1 MDGLLSSCVKLAII
15 VCKLDLYQK
24 KNRYVV
30 FHTTIILVIPLYIG
44 FTSLDYSPLIASPVC
59 SPDRGGDG
67 ATAGGWLRVAAPVCP
82 RQVPYECQEGPPGM
96 DRKRHYKVSIVVLW
110 QQ

>member
-24 KNRYVV
+24 KNCYVI

-44 FTSLDYSPLIASPVC
+44 FISLEYSSSDCLPFCALQIEEVMVPQQADGSESRPLSALDKFRMNAKKALLAWTENAI
-59 SPDRGGDG
+59 
-67 ATAGGWLRVAAPVCP
+67 T
-82 RQVPYECQEGPPGM
+82 
-96 DRKRHYKVSIVVLW
+96 K
-110 QQ
+110 